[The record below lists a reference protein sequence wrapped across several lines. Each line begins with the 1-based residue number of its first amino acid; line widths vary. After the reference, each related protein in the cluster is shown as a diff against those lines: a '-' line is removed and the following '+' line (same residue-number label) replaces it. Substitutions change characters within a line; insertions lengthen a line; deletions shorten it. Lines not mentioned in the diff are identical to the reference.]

1 MGYDRFALQVTHKGR
16 LPLKREGKNKGR
28 EVSFEPVRLSCD
40 ELNLRQFEIYRD
52 LGFNFDW
59 FAIEIVGF
67 VLPLPDGVRRRTAQ

>member
-1 MGYDRFALQVTHKGR
+1 LGSDRIAFRVTHKVR
-16 LPLKREGKNKGR
+16 LPLKREGKNKRR
-28 EVSFEPVRLSCD
+28 EVSFAPVKLSCD

-67 VLPLPDGVRRRTAQ
+67 VFPLPDGVRRSTAQ

>member
-1 MGYDRFALQVTHKGR
+1 VHQVTHKGR
-16 LPLKREGKNKGR
+16 LPFKREEKNKGR